1 MKKKLSIIVPVYNN
15 QDTLDELYSR
25 IVKAIK
31 KNDFDYSIIFVNDSS
46 IDESFSI
53 IKKICLI
60 DKKAICL
67 NLDDNYGQLLALN
80 SGLHYCDG
88 DYVMNLDADLQD
100 PPEIID
106 DILKEMKDEPDVVIA
121 ARKSV
126 EESLFRKITSTT
138 HFYFMRRSLK
148 DYPKKGANLICMSK
162 KIVDNIK
169 KDIDSTFY
177 FVPDILSKNYKKK
190 FVYYDRLAR
199 LNSKTQSSF
208 IDRLKESFEN
218 FTIFSVWPFKSLF
231 FIGTVMMIMS
241 ILYIIMI
248 VISYF
253 NNETP
258 FIGYS
263 PIIILILLFGGINIF
278 VLGVISEYL
287 KIILKKLSQDK
298 RSRVKDTINV

>member
-25 IVKAIK
+25 ILKAIK
-31 KNDFDYSIIFVNDSS
+31 KNDFDYSIVFVNDSS
-46 IDESFSI
+46 IDESFNI
-53 IKKICLI
+53 IKKICLT

-67 NLDDNYGQLLALN
+67 NLDKNYGQLLALN

-126 EESLFRKITSTT
+126 DESLFRKITSKI

-169 KDIDSTFY
+169 KDVYSTFY

-190 FVYYDRLAR
+190 FVYYDRLVR
-199 LNSKTQSSF
+199 LNSKTQSLF

-218 FTIFSVWPFKSLF
+218 FTIYSVWPFKSLF
-231 FIGTVMMIMS
+231 FIGTVMIIIS

-248 VISYF
+248 LVSYL

-258 FIGYS
+258 FTGYS
-263 PIIILILLFGGINIF
+263 PIIILILFFGGINIF
-278 VLGVISEYL
+278 ILGVISEFL
-287 KIILKKLSQDK
+287 KIILKKLFQDK

>member
-1 MKKKLSIIVPVYNN
+1 MRKKLSIIIPVYNN

-25 IVKAIK
+25 ILKAIK
-31 KNDFDYSIIFVNDSS
+31 KNDLDYCIIFVNDSS
-46 IDESFSI
+46 IDESLNI
-53 IKKICLI
+53 IKKICI
-60 DKKAICL
+60 SDKKAICL
-67 NLDDNYGQLLALN
+67 NLDKNYGQLLALN
-80 SGLHYCDG
+80 TGLHYCDG
-88 DYVMNLDADLQD
+88 NYVMNLDADLQD

-106 DILKEMKDEPDVVIA
+106 DIIKEIEDEADVVIA
-121 ARKSV
+121 ARNSV
-126 EESLFRKITSTT
+126 KENFFRMITSKT
-138 HFYFMRRSLK
+138 HFYFMRKSLK

-169 KDIDSTFY
+169 KDTNSVFY
-177 FVPDILSKNYKKK
+177 FVPEILPKNYKKK
-190 FVYYDRLAR
+190 FVYYDRIAR

-208 IDRLKESFEN
+208 VNRLKESFEN
-218 FTIFSVWPFKSLF
+218 FTLYSVWPFKSLF
-231 FIGTVMMIMS
+231 LIGTIMMLMS

-287 KIILKKLSQDK
+287 KIILKKVSQDK
-298 RSRVKDTINV
+298 RSRVKDTINI

>member
-31 KNDFDYSIIFVNDSS
+31 KNDLDYSIIFVNDSS

-67 NLDDNYGQLLALN
+67 NLDNNYGQLLALN

-126 EESLFRKITSTT
+126 EESLFSSITSKT

-148 DYPKKGANLICMSK
+148 DYPKKGASLICMSK

-169 KDIDSTFY
+169 KNIDSTFY

-199 LNSKTQSSF
+199 LNSKTQSTF
-208 IDRLKESFEN
+208 IDRLKLSFEN

-248 VISYF
+248 IISYF

-258 FIGYS
+258 FNGYS